1 MSPVASPEAPTRTP
15 TRPGGQTSRRSR
27 WASVGTRGRALH
39 MRQTAQTV
47 KLSAGA
53 VLPPTSGGL
62 IVPGMDVGR
71 RRKERHVTPPKASP
85 TPRVGRAPRGPIE
98 GRRDREHIRTVVVPD
113 HDDLAL
119 RLADRIVEV
128 IARETVA
135 KGRCVLGLATGSTPL
150 GIYRELIRRHQA
162 GEVDFSRVVTFNLD
176 EYYPMPADSP
186 HSYRRYMW
194 ENLFA
199 HVNIRPEQ
207 VHVPDGGVP
216 RETLAEHCLAYER
229 AIVEAGGIDF
239 QMLGIGKSGHIGFNE
254 PGSSPDERTRLV
266 TLDTVTRKDA
276 SGDFFGED
284 NVPREAIT
292 MGVATILEAR
302 EIALIATGE
311 HKADIVARAV
321 EGEVSQ
327 DVAATFLQRHANA
340 TAYLDLA
347 AAAELT
353 RIKTPWVLG
362 PVEWTPELTERAV
375 VWAAERTGKAILK
388 LTARDYAEHHL
399 SPLLSKHGAAGPI
412 NGVIFNRLRD
422 KIRGRRKL
430 PTRKSV
436 IVFSPHPDDDV
447 ISMGG
452 LLRKLW
458 ENENTIVVAY
468 MTSGNIA
475 VFDHDVRRHLD
486 FVERAA
492 TTLGLERAAAQ
503 RVRGEVEASFERK
516 APGDVDLPAVQDLK
530 RVIRESEAVAAL
542 ESGGLPPRA
551 ARVLNLPFYR
561 TRQGRQDPICPG
573 DVAVRAGTTNASSG
587 SASRR
592 GTWRPRPGQTGWG
605 CPSTSQWKRT
615 AFSHQRRQ
623 SDERDDRPR
632 AERGSGGGRVD
643 GDFRNRA
650 GESVVVARD
659 RGPGMLARRG
669 RRCPRP
675 PENGGRHD
683 FGSRLGHTRA
693 RRFAGAGKPR
703 PRAGAGPRCC
713 GIRDG
718 AASATSAPV
727 LHSRRLRRRGRRDG
741 AAGRQHRGRRSRGHR
756 ARDRSG
762 AGIRRRA
769 DRACIAPRPHVTE
782 VRDAEARAAS
792 RRLLATSERELQR
805 IVLDM
810 HDGPVQDIFAA
821 LSQLQVLE
829 RALAADPTAAQRARQ
844 AVQLLERAL
853 GEIRNFIGAFRPP
866 GFERRELGQII
877 EGLAVQHET
886 LTEQAVELELPGE
899 LGDCA
904 LPTKN
909 ALHRILQEALANGHR
924 HSGAT
929 RQRVSVERRGLSIA
943 LTVSDDGR
951 GFEPQRV
958 LAREE
963 DVGVEGGHFGL
974 RGIQDRVEMLGGTF
988 TLESAPGRGTSLT
1001 VALPAE

>member
-1 MSPVASPEAPTRTP
+1 MLAWRRISRLPSTNVSGCVTAAPTRTP
-15 TRPGGQTSRRSR
+15 TRPGGRAADHR
-27 WASVGTRGRALH
+27 WASVWHKGARTTYATNCTGRQAKDGHGFASLA
-39 MRQTAQTV
+39 RR
-47 KLSAGA
+47 
-53 VLPPTSGGL
+53 PY
-62 IVPGMDVGR
+62 VPGMDVAPRG
-71 RRKERHVTPPKASP
+71 KERHVTPPKASP
-85 TPRVGRAPRGPIE
+85 TPRVGRAPRAPIE
-98 GRRDREHIRTVVVPD
+98 GRRERERIRTVVVPD

-119 RLADRIVEV
+119 RLADRIVEIV
-128 IARETVA
+128 ARETAA

-176 EYYPMPADSP
+176 EYYPMPPDSP

-207 VHVPDGGVP
+207 VHIPDGGVP
-216 RETLAEHCLAYER
+216 RETFAEHCAAYER

-276 SGDFFGED
+276 SADFFGED

-292 MGVATILEAR
+292 MGVASILEAR

-452 LLRKLW
+452 LLRKLA
-458 ENENTIVVAY
+458 EDENTIVVAY

-492 TTLGLERAAAQ
+492 TTLGLEPAAAQ

-542 ESGGLPPRA
+542 ESVGLPPTA
-551 ARVLNLPFYR
+551 ARFLNLPFYR
-561 TRQGRQDPICPG
+561 TGQVRKDPIGPE
-573 DVAVRAGTTNASSG
+573 DVAIVRALLVETRPDLVFVAGDLSDPHGTHRMCQAAVAG
-587 SASRR
+587 ALAQYDAEPPEVWLYR
-592 GTWRPRPGQTGWG
+592 GAWQEWPITEADVLVPLSQDELRAKILAIFKHQSQKDTAPFPGG
-605 CPSTSQWKRT
+605 
-615 AFSHQRRQ
+615 H
-623 SDERDDRPR
+623 DER
-632 AERGSGGGRVD
+632 EFWQRVEA
-643 GDFRNRA
+643 RNL
-650 GESVVVARD
+650 E
-659 RGPGMLARRG
+659 
-669 RRCPRP
+669 
-675 PENGGRHD
+675 
-683 FGSRLGHTRA
+683 T
-693 RRFAGAGKPR
+693 
-703 PRAGAGPRCC
+703 
-713 GIRDG
+713 
-718 AASATSAPV
+718 AA
-727 LHSRRLRRRGRRDG
+727 
-741 AAGRQHRGRRSRGHR
+741 
-756 ARDRSG
+756 
-762 AGIRRRA
+762 RA
-769 DRACIAPRPHVTE
+769 DRLGLPEYFAM
-782 VRDAEARAAS
+782 EAY
-792 RRLLATSERELQR
+792 
-805 IVLDM
+805 
-810 HDGPVQDIFAA
+810 
-821 LSQLQVLE
+821 
-829 RALAADPTAAQRARQ
+829 
-844 AVQLLERAL
+844 
-853 GEIRNFIGAFRPP
+853 
-866 GFERRELGQII
+866 
-877 EGLAVQHET
+877 
-886 LTEQAVELELPGE
+886 
-899 LGDCA
+899 
-904 LPTKN
+904 
-909 ALHRILQEALANGHR
+909 RILTPKEA
-924 HSGAT
+924 
-929 RQRVSVERRGLSIA
+929 ER
-943 LTVSDDGR
+943 
-951 GFEPQRV
+951 
-958 LAREE
+958 
-963 DVGVEGGHFGL
+963 
-974 RGIQDRVEMLGGTF
+974 
-988 TLESAPGRGTSLT
+988 
-1001 VALPAE
+1001 